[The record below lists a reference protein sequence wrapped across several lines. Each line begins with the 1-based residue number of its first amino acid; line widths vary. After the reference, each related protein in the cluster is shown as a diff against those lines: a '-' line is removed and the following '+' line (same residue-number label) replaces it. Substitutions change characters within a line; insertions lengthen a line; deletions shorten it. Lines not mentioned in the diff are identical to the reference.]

1 MLFLMRF
8 LASLLVAILL
18 PLLVSRSAYP
28 RANELRRVDMLIGGS
43 SCASCLLRIEKKL
56 KAMPGVVKAMV
67 SVYRPYPAVVV
78 YDSKK
83 TSMAALKKVLE
94 SEKAYAEQ
102 ALDVKIKDVPALLI
116 PTRK

>member
-18 PLLVSRSAYP
+18 PLLVSLSADS
-28 RANELRRVDMLIGGS
+28 RANELRRVDMLISGS

-56 KAMPGVVKAMV
+56 KAIPGVVKAMV

-94 SEKAYAEQ
+94 SEKAFAEQ
-102 ALDVKIKDVPALLI
+102 TLDVKVKEVPALLM
-116 PTRK
+116 PARK